1 MLFITLKSLIIGLAL
16 GASTVVAQ
24 SASHSL
30 VSRRLTEYLMPV
42 AVQTH
47 EFARVPN
54 TNFVLL
60 TQMSDSKLIKIQLDE
75 KTEEPIAYQSFP
87 MGNSSATSMLH
98 GVWPSAVYPGLMWL
112 SLQGEN
118 KLLLVDP
125 GKDLSTTPI
134 IKKTINIPAPGN
146 GPHCVFEIGNQV
158 WAGLKV
164 PSKQNGKYYVF
175 SADVHNSTNYHLY
188 TALNSPVFIAK
199 EPTTGLVYVT
209 QDTDSSIMRINTTSG
224 ETKQMHIPPS
234 VGNNAV
240 GMISA
245 TGPLSGVWFT
255 LAGNATGGTGT
266 FGHIGASGKMEF
278 FQLKK
283 PLLGTNA
290 GLLHIADASTSA
302 GPALWLL
309 STSLLSTNSEDA
321 LIRVTFNDD
330 ITSVDEEEYIAML
343 TQNAMVHRILP
354 LNSTVMV
361 SELHT
366 FTLAQLSYSNTV
378 AGKWLPAEAVT
389 DDTVY
394 TQAS

>member
-1 MLFITLKSLIIGLAL
+1 MYCVHIRSRLVSTIEISSDDRCHNQSNSTPFVLKQCSHLITSARCGAEQMSWRTVKLKRSFSPVCTTVNPRESQARALRRCYSFTLKSLIIGLAL

-209 QDTDSSIMRINTTSG
+209 
-224 ETKQMHIPPS
+224 
-234 VGNNAV
+234 
-240 GMISA
+240 
-245 TGPLSGVWFT
+245 
-255 LAGNATGGTGT
+255 
-266 FGHIGASGKMEF
+266 
-278 FQLKK
+278 
-283 PLLGTNA
+283 
-290 GLLHIADASTSA
+290 
-302 GPALWLL
+302 
-309 STSLLSTNSEDA
+309 
-321 LIRVTFNDD
+321 
-330 ITSVDEEEYIAML
+330 
-343 TQNAMVHRILP
+343 
-354 LNSTVMV
+354 
-361 SELHT
+361 
-366 FTLAQLSYSNTV
+366 
-378 AGKWLPAEAVT
+378 
-389 DDTVY
+389 
-394 TQAS
+394 